1 MNYIPT
7 ICVAFQLFH
16 IPVFKYSMHCVF
28 FSNRNVSTFQMMN
41 KEMNDE
47 ERVSVECLVIPK
59 EGDQDDQWNSVDCKP
74 ELIMG
79 IDRIKNTSLFNLDR
93 VFIDF
98 LRIPADEGGESW
110 TKLIRNLNEL
120 DLSN

>member
-1 MNYIPT
+1 
-7 ICVAFQLFH
+7 
-16 IPVFKYSMHCVF
+16 VF
-28 FSNRNVSTFQMMN
+28 FLNRNVSIFQMMN

-59 EGDQDDQWNSVDCKP
+59 EGDQDDQWNSVEIEDTLGYRLEVRMDCKP
-74 ELIMG
+74 EFIMG
-79 IDRIKNTSLFNLDR
+79 IDRIKKTSLFNLDR